1 MGFKDWFMNDDTGKT
16 YVAKV
21 RCTNCNRI
29 TTVKIPHEKTFEK
42 WSEHAKCGDCNTNSW
57 EKTD

>member
-1 MGFKDWFMNDDTGKT
+1 MNDDTGKT